1 MFEKEKLKLSH
12 LYRRKEP
19 DVLERMWWPI
29 AVYSNGNIFVG
40 ERWPGYH
47 QFLCVFNV
55 VSRTWS
61 KLPFHDS
68 CEMYGFTIA
77 TSNSKVHTIGGTWRK
92 DGKVELYSNKV
103 FSLDDDLKWCNTL
116 PPLNI
121 GRIEATS
128 TSSDSFILVAGGIG
142 RNVSLSSVEV
152 LNSSQS
158 SSTWWEICDLPVKS
172 RLMQCTVTHDE
183 LFMGCGVGTDYK
195 VYTSKL
201 SAVKESLNVDEDSE
215 CSVSPESF
223 WQSLPKTPL
232 RGSGLVSVNNCLLT
246 VGGDDGH
253 KFQSSVHLYDC
264 YKKTWSKVSDI
275 RNSRWSPAVVVS
287 TFENK
292 QELFVLGGV
301 GAVTSVESCELLC
314 LYFRLIPDPISICC
328 FQCNFLLIILRM
340 KLHVILVV
348 VKTT

>member
-1 MFEKEKLKLSH
+1 
-12 LYRRKEP
+12 
-19 DVLERMWWPI
+19 MWWPT
-29 AVYSNGNIFVG
+29 AVYLNGKIFVG
-40 ERWPGYH
+40 ERLGYR

-68 CEMYGFTIA
+68 CEMDGFTLA
-77 TSNSKVHTIGGTWRK
+77 TGNSKVHRIGGTWRK
-92 DGKVELYSNKV
+92 DGKEEEYSNKV

-121 GRIEATS
+121 GRRSATS
-128 TSSDSFILVAGGIG
+128 TSFDSFILVAGGYG
-142 RNVSLSSVEV
+142 RNGRLSSVEV

-172 RLMQCTVTHDE
+172 LLMQCTVTHDE
-183 LFMGCGVGTDYK
+183 LFIGCGDGTAYT
-195 VYTSKL
+195 VYTSRL

-215 CSVSPESF
+215 SSVSPESF

-232 RGSGLVSVNNCLLT
+232 RSSGLVSVNNCLLT
-246 VGGDDGH
+246 VGGRDDGH
-253 KFQSSVHLYDC
+253 KHHSSVHLYDF

-275 RNSRWSPAVVVS
+275 RNSRDFTAVVVS

-292 QELFVLGGV
+292 QLFVLGGL
-301 GAVTSVESCELLC
+301 GAYTSVESCELL
-314 LYFRLIPDPISICC
+314 
-328 FQCNFLLIILRM
+328 
-340 KLHVILVV
+340 
-348 VKTT
+348 

>member
-1 MFEKEKLKLSH
+1 MLEEEKLKLSH
-12 LYRRKEP
+12 LYWREEP
-19 DVLERMWWPI
+19 DVLEEMWEPT
-29 AVYSNGNIFVG
+29 AVYLNGKIFAG
-40 ERWPGYH
+40 DRWYYR

-68 CEMYGFTIA
+68 CKMHGFTFA

-92 DGKVELYSNKV
+92 DGKVEKRSNKV

-121 GRIEATS
+121 GRIWATS
-128 TSSDSFILVAGGIG
+128 TSFDSFILVAGGVG
-142 RNVSLSSVEV
+142 RNDYLSSVEV

-172 RLMQCTVTHDE
+172 WFMQCTVTHDE
-183 LFMGCGVGTDYK
+183 LFIGCGDSTSYT

-201 SAVKESLNVDEDSE
+201 SALKESLNVDEDSE
-215 CSVSPESF
+215 SSVSPESF
-223 WQSLPKTPL
+223 WHSLPKTPH
-232 RGSGLVSVNNCLLT
+232 RRSGLVSVNNCLLT
-246 VGGDDGH
+246 VGGRGDGVKSH
-253 KFQSSVHLYDC
+253 SSVHLYDL

-292 QELFVLGGV
+292 QQLFVL
-301 GAVTSVESCELLC
+301 L
-314 LYFRLIPDPISICC
+314 
-328 FQCNFLLIILRM
+328 
-340 KLHVILVV
+340 
-348 VKTT
+348 

>member
-1 MFEKEKLKLSH
+1 MFEEEKLKLSH
-12 LYRRKEP
+12 LYWREEP
-19 DVLERMWWPI
+19 DVLEGMWWPT
-29 AVYSNGNIFVG
+29 AVYLNGKIFVG
-40 ERWPGYH
+40 ERWNYR
-47 QFLCVFNV
+47 QFLCVFDV

-68 CEMYGFTIA
+68 CQMYGFTLA

-92 DGKVELYSNKV
+92 DGKEEWCSNKV

-121 GRIEATS
+121 GRIHATS
-128 TSSDSFILVAGGIG
+128 TSFDSFILVAGGRG
-142 RNVSLSSVEV
+142 RNGDLSSVEV

-183 LFMGCGVGTDYK
+183 LFIGCGYDGTATT

-201 SAVKESLNVDEDSE
+201 SDVKESLNVDEDSE
-215 CSVSPESF
+215 SSVSPESF
-223 WQSLPKTPL
+223 WQFLPKIPL
-232 RGSGLVSVNNCLLT
+232 RYSGLVSVNNCLLT
-246 VGGDDGH
+246 VGGHDDGYNPH
-253 KFQSSVHLYDC
+253 SSVHLYDC

-275 RNSRWSPAVVVS
+275 RNSRYSPAVVVS

-292 QELFVLGGV
+292 QEPFVLGGGR
-301 GAVTSVESCELLC
+301 GADTSVESCELL
-314 LYFRLIPDPISICC
+314 
-328 FQCNFLLIILRM
+328 
-340 KLHVILVV
+340 
-348 VKTT
+348 